1 MGQRSQKLF
10 VKCDSKSL
18 LILPQ
23 IQKLLK
29 EEKVPDNKI
38 REFIELPVADAYL
51 ISYAKTHN
59 CILVTHEEPA
69 YKINAKRKS
78 TFLMCV
84 MQWEFNTHQSM
95 IS

>member
-1 MGQRSQKLF
+1 MYDELTFGSDDLASWAKDHKKLF

-51 ISYAKTHN
+51 IS
-59 CILVTHEEPA
+59 
-69 YKINAKRKS
+69 
-78 TFLMCV
+78 
-84 MQWEFNTHQSM
+84 
-95 IS
+95 